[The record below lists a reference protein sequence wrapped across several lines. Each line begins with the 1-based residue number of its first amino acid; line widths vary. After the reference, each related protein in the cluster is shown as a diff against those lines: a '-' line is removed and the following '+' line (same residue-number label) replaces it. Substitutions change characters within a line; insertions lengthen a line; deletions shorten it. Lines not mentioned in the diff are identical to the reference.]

1 MWIFRIKLRTL
12 KKYLKREFIKP
23 EDVDG
28 LDDDAKSSIK
38 KILVENTV
46 VVTNR
51 FTNESNDE
59 VFKNRMKKEVATV
72 VSLMIADNDVNHDTK
87 KSWLENGVEAE

>member
-1 MWIFRIKLRTL
+1 MFRIKLRTL
-12 KKYLKREFIKP
+12 KKYLKREIIEP
-23 EDVDG
+23 ENVDG
-28 LDDDAKSSIK
+28 LDDDAKTSIK

-59 VFKNRMKKEVATV
+59 VFKNKMKKEVV
-72 VSLMIADNDVNHDTK
+72 FFLRMLIIM
-87 KSWLENGVEAE
+87 

>member
-1 MWIFRIKLRTL
+1 MFRIKLRTL
-12 KKYLKREFIKP
+12 KKYLKREIIEP
-23 EDVDG
+23 ENVDG

-51 FTNESNDE
+51 FTNESNNE
-59 VFKNRMKKEVATV
+59 VFKNRMMKEVAIV
-72 VSLMIADNDVNHDTK
+72 DFL
-87 KSWLENGVEAE
+87 